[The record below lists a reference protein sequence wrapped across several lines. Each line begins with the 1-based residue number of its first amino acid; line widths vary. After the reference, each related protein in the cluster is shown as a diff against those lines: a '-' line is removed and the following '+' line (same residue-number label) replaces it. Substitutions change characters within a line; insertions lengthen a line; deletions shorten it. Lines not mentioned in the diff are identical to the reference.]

1 VRPWN
6 AVRDQYALGA
16 MDSTTVRVSPTWRKR
31 GRSNELICYI
41 NVTGFLSV
49 IFLLLIA
56 YVVQPV
62 SFLGQHGPVDMAKV
76 SHPIPM
82 SHADRENAIQISVTR
97 EGKVFFGSNLV
108 RLSDLP
114 SKIRG
119 SVSRGSEK
127 KVYIRADAR
136 AKYAWVAEVL
146 DSVHDAGI
154 EKIGFLV
161 DQRKTL
167 PFNGP

>member
-16 MDSTTVRVSPTWRKR
+16 MDLTTVRVSPTWRKR

-41 NVTGFLSV
+41 NVTGLLSIMFVLV
-49 IFLLLIA
+49 IVYL
-56 YVVQPV
+56 VQPV
-62 SFLGQHGPVDMAKV
+62 SFQGHHAVDMAKV
-76 SHPIPM
+76 SHPISM
-82 SHADRENAIQISVTR
+82 SHADRENAMQISITR
-97 EGKVFFGSNLV
+97 EGKVFFGSDRV
-108 RLSDLP
+108 RPSDLP
-114 SKIRG
+114 PRIRG

-127 KVYIRADAR
+127 KIYIRADAR
-136 AKYAWVAEVL
+136 AKYASVAEVL
-146 DSVHDAGI
+146 DNVHDAGI

-161 DQRKTL
+161 DQRQTL

>member
-6 AVRDQYALGA
+6 AARDQYALGA
-16 MDSTTVRVSPTWRKR
+16 VDSTTVRVSPAWRKT

-41 NVTGFLSV
+41 NVTGFVSV
-49 IFLLLIA
+49 MFVLVVA
-56 YVVQPV
+56 YMFQPV
-62 SFLGQHGPVDMAKV
+62 MFPHHGSAVDMARV
-76 SHPIPM
+76 SHPISM
-82 SHADRENAIQISVTR
+82 SHADREDAIVIGVMR
-97 EGKVFFGSNLV
+97 DNRVFF
-108 RLSDLP
+108 RSDPITPSQLP
-114 SKIRG
+114 AKIRD
-119 SVSRGSEK
+119 SINRGSER

-146 DSVHDAGI
+146 DNVHDAGI

-167 PFNGP
+167 PFNGQ